1 MKLDQLTF
9 TRYIAALTVVFFHF
23 GQQAFPATNNWLH
36 PVVTAGPIAVSYF
49 FVLSGFIMAVAYYAP
64 LSRYAGSPSEHS
76 FNQWKYWLAR
86 IARIYPVYLIAL
98 LLMIAANLK
107 TDGSD
112 PLTAILSLTMLQ
124 AWLPGYA
131 MTLNSPGW
139 SISVEIFFYLSF
151 PLLMLLVRRQQLKYL
166 LIAGILLWF
175 GTQLGQTVLHN
186 LDAYAPRTPLHEF
199 IFYHPLMHISTFI
212 IGFVTGV
219 YFCNGRLD
227 SLKNRWNGWLILLVT
242 MLIVLLLAYEYK
254 FDAASGF
261 DIDYNNGLIAPLF
274 LALIV
279 LLASNQGITR
289 KLLSQPVLL
298 LLGEASYSLYILQ
311 RPVYGIYDRTLGQWL
326 IMDTNMH
333 FYLFVVILT
342 LLSVASFKYF
352 ETPLRRMINS
362 YYASS
367 GKAG

>member
-1 MKLDQLTF
+1 MRLDQLTF

-23 GQQAFPATNNWLH
+23 GQEAFPATHAWLK
-36 PVVTAGPIAVSYF
+36 PVMTAGPIAVSYF

-64 LSRYAGSPSEHS
+64 LSKYPERA

-112 PLTAILSLTMLQ
+112 PVAILLSLTMLQ

-151 PLLMLLVRRQQLKYL
+151 PLLMLRVQKQQLKYL

-175 GTQLGQTVLHN
+175 GTQILQTLLHN
-186 LDAYAPRTPLHEF
+186 SDVYAPHTPLHEF

-212 IGFVTGV
+212 IGFVIGV
-219 YFCNGRLD
+219 YFCNGQLDRLT
-227 SLKNRWNGWLILLVT
+227 KRWNGLLILVVT
-242 MLIVLLLAYEYK
+242 TLIILLLADEHK
-254 FDAASGF
+254 FDAALGF
-261 DIDYNNGLIAPLF
+261 NIDYNNGLLAPLF

-279 LLASNQGITR
+279 LLASNQGVTQ
-289 KLLSQPVLL
+289 KLLSLPVLL

-311 RPVYGIYDRTLGQWL
+311 RPVYGIYDPFCL
-326 IMDTNMH
+326 
-333 FYLFVVILT
+333 
-342 LLSVASFKYF
+342 
-352 ETPLRRMINS
+352 
-362 YYASS
+362 
-367 GKAG
+367 